1 MNRQIQIVILN
12 KGADD
17 KRIRRSLIIDTADQD
32 NVLTLKS
39 KISKAAGLPLEDLNI
54 IFGGRK
60 LPKDL
65 PINTLL
71 LGQST

>member
-39 KISKAAGLPLEDLNI
+39 KISKP
-54 IFGGRK
+54 FF
-60 LPKDL
+60 
-65 PINTLL
+65 
-71 LGQST
+71 SSC